1 MASYTASPSAT
12 ASGSP
17 SPFNRTGGEMAR
29 QADNAGLAVGLFFLV
44 TFLVVGIGAWYC
56 WSLWKHRARA
66 RQFAKPRA
74 GAVVDYEDRHS
85 GRFVASGAAKPL
97 PAGVLP
103 LNVVAAVPGGKGLL
117 SSAQPAALAPRPPAG
132 ASPRAKSPSP
142 FPSLSA
148 PRANPLSASAV
159 VVANPAAGFS

>member
-1 MASYTASPSAT
+1 MASSTASLSAS
-12 ASGSP
+12 ASGSAL
-17 SPFNRTGGEMAR
+17 NRTGGGAMVRE
-29 QADNAGLAVGLFFLV
+29 ADNAGLAVGLFFLV
-44 TFLVVGIGAWYC
+44 TFLVVGVGAWYC

-117 SSAQPAALAPRPPAG
+117 SSSAQPAALAPRPPAG
-132 ASPRAKSPSP
+132 PSPRAKSPSP

-148 PRANPLSASAV
+148 PRANPLSAT